1 MLGFLI
7 SLQLCLVIL
16 YSCWGSTWVIT
27 NAVITEALSEASE
40 TGVRPTQ
47 AGPPLYFSCT
57 VSPRT
62 RPASAWS
69 QGTCTC
75 SHGQFRTLPA
85 MWSVLCC
92 LFRPHV
98 EASNNREKRLTGC
111 TGSKAE
117 MLQKSVLLVTW
128 QRVRLSVRNAWLLS
142 NAVRGGQ
149 ADGSVSLLTLHL
161 TSASIFWP
169 LNLVAGGWGKV
180 PGENCC
186 LTWEIRV
193 LHISKAFVIIS
204 KLTFRKVSPRLTA
217 RDTLESPKQLTKVGF
232 HLCQLE
238 RGKFHLLALVFPLN

>member
-1 MLGFLI
+1 M
-7 SLQLCLVIL
+7 
-16 YSCWGSTWVIT
+16 IT

-161 TSASIFWP
+161 TSASIF
-169 LNLVAGGWGKV
+169 
-180 PGENCC
+180 
-186 LTWEIRV
+186 
-193 LHISKAFVIIS
+193 
-204 KLTFRKVSPRLTA
+204 
-217 RDTLESPKQLTKVGF
+217 
-232 HLCQLE
+232 
-238 RGKFHLLALVFPLN
+238 